1 MDPIV
6 HYHEF
11 FVVENV
17 VQQMEQ
23 QQYLLME

>member
-1 MDPIV
+1 MDPIL

-11 FVVENV
+11 FVEENI

-23 QQYLLME
+23 QQYLPME

>member
-1 MDPIV
+1 MDPILRW
-6 HYHEF
+6 HEF
-11 FVVENV
+11 FVVENI